1 MYYKILVLICV
12 LENLIIFNLSKDAK
26 CVLFP
31 NKDSNITGE
40 VSFSQ
45 ESSTF
50 PTTVTAKVYGVKS
63 IHGFHIHEFPAK
75 NEDCMTA
82 GNHYN
87 PLNMTHGGPAD
98 DIRHN
103 GDLGN
108 LKMEDGKSV
117 IDTKFI
123 DRIITLYG
131 KYSIVGRTCVIHAL
145 EDDLGKDGKDSKING
160 NAGPRL
166 ACGIVEVN
174 NSTAIVILCFFFLFV
189 AIFGLFFYI
198 YYKSQ
203 DFHSI
208 RQHQDNIVNR
218 EEVKYN

>member
-1 MYYKILVLICV
+1 MNNRLLLFVYVNVILITF
-12 LENLIIFNLSKDAK
+12 INLSKEAK
-26 CVLFP
+26 CILSSY
-31 NKDSNITGE
+31 KDSNITGE
-40 VSFSQ
+40 VIFSQ
-45 ESSTF
+45 DSSTF
-50 PTTVTAKVYGVKS
+50 PTTVTAKVFGAKS
-63 IHGFHIHEFPAK
+63 VHGFHIHEFPPI
-75 NEDCMTA
+75 NGDCMTS

-87 PLNMTHGGPAD
+87 PLNMTHGGPED

-108 LKMEDGKSV
+108 LKQENGQRI
-117 IDTKFI
+117 IDAKFT

-131 KYSIVGRTCVIHAL
+131 KYSIVGRACVIHAL

-166 ACGIVEVN
+166 ACGVVEVN
-174 NSTAIVILCFFFLFV
+174 NSTAIVIFCFVFLFL

-203 DFHSI
+203 DFHST
-208 RQHQDNIVNR
+208 RQNNNNSVP
-218 EEVKYN
+218 EEVKFN